1 MNMQASE
8 QTIYV
13 VDDDEAFRDSLQWL
27 LESNDFQVKVFSCA
41 KDFLE
46 SCSFEK
52 PGCLVIDIRM
62 PEMTGLELQQTLN
75 REGIRTPVIFVTGH
89 GDIPMAVSAVKN
101 GAIDFIEKPFNENSM
116 LELIGGALLLDA
128 KRREE
133 GEQQAVIYS
142 RLAKLTARE
151 VEVMECVVAGKTNK
165 LIADQLG
172 ITVKT
177 VEAHRSKV
185 MDKMKVNSVAELV
198 QLVADKRLED
208 FKDENQL

>member
-1 MNMQASE
+1 MNGSN
-8 QTIYV
+8 QTIYIL
-13 VDDDEAFRDSLQWL
+13 DDDEAFRDSLQWL
-27 LESNDFQVKVFSCA
+27 LESNGFQVKVFSCA

-46 SCSFEK
+46 SCSTER
-52 PGCLVIDIRM
+52 PGCLVLDIRM

-75 REGIRTPVIFVTGH
+75 QKGIRTPVIFVTGH

-151 VEVMECVVAGKTNK
+151 AEVMECVVAGKTNK

-198 QLVADKRLED
+198 QLVADKRLQNV
-208 FKDENQL
+208 KDQV

>member
-1 MNMQASE
+1 MNGSN
-8 QTIYV
+8 QTIYIL
-13 VDDDEAFRDSLQWL
+13 DDDEAFRDSLQWL
-27 LESNDFQVKVFSCA
+27 LESNGFQVKVFSCA
-41 KDFLE
+41 EDFLE
-46 SCSFEK
+46 SCSTER
-52 PGCLVIDIRM
+52 PGCLVLDIRM

-75 REGIRTPVIFVTGH
+75 QKGIRTPVIFVTGH

-151 VEVMECVVAGKTNK
+151 AEVMECVVAGKTNK

-198 QLVADKRLED
+198 QLVADKRLQNV
-208 FKDENQL
+208 KDQL